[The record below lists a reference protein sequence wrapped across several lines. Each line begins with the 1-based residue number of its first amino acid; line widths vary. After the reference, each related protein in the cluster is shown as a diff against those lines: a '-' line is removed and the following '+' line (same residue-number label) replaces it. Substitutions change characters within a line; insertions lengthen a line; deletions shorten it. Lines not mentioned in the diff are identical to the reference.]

1 MTYELTDSTTVT
13 TTFLILFFPVRFN
26 LIRSA
31 DTFFLVLS
39 NQKKKKKQFNLG
51 SVDASR
57 SLNVKYIS
65 SFFLPDPSL
74 VPYIFVQYIGDRE
87 LKFNLG

>member
-39 NQKKKKKQFNLG
+39 NQKKQFNLG